1 MATLLWFGQSDSQ
14 ISKANAISGH
24 SGIATTS
31 VPSLAPVW
39 NYSTVLPKIMSK
51 AHTPYKTASDVLL
64 RVRVATHQLS
74 AARKQAIAAYDEDLR
89 ALKNLDLKLATVE
102 TLQQPELF
110 DIDSSL
116 TPELIRLLDSPLAKY
131 Q

>member
-1 MATLLWFGQSDSQ
+1 
-14 ISKANAISGH
+14 
-24 SGIATTS
+24 
-31 VPSLAPVW
+31 
-39 NYSTVLPKIMSK
+39 MSK
-51 AHTPYKTASDVLL
+51 AHTTYKTASEVLL

-110 DIDSSL
+110 DIDASL

>member
-1 MATLLWFGQSDSQ
+1 MATLLWSEQSDSQ
-14 ISKANAISGH
+14 ISKGIADSGH

-31 VPSLAPVW
+31 VPSLAPAW
-39 NYSTVLPKIMSK
+39 NYSTVLPEMSK
-51 AHTPYKTASDVLL
+51 AHTPYKNAE
-64 RVRVATHQLS
+64 RVIMRVQVATLQLL

-89 ALKNLDLKLATVE
+89 ALKSLNLKLATVE
-102 TLQQPELF
+102 TMQQPELF
-110 DIDSSL
+110 DVDATL

>member
-1 MATLLWFGQSDSQ
+1 M
-14 ISKANAISGH
+14 
-24 SGIATTS
+24 
-31 VPSLAPVW
+31 
-39 NYSTVLPKIMSK
+39 LPKIMSK

-110 DIDSSL
+110 DIDASL

>member
-1 MATLLWFGQSDSQ
+1 M
-14 ISKANAISGH
+14 
-24 SGIATTS
+24 
-31 VPSLAPVW
+31 
-39 NYSTVLPKIMSK
+39 LPEIMSK
-51 AHTPYKTASDVLL
+51 AHTTYKTASDVLL

-110 DIDSSL
+110 DIDASL
-116 TPELIRLLDSPLAKY
+116 TPELIRLLQPGPRPVNEAQDDAGKRGTDATNAGQSEQSSVVDGKQAA
-131 Q
+131 

>member
-1 MATLLWFGQSDSQ
+1 MATLLWFRQSDSQ
-14 ISKANAISGH
+14 ISKGNAISGH

-31 VPSLAPVW
+31 VPWLAPAW
-39 NYSTVLPKIMSK
+39 NYSTVLPEMSK